1 MTTRI
6 YLRAST
12 KDQDAERAL
21 NDLLDLNHRL
31 KLGEVIPYVEN
42 YSGTKLDRPEL
53 NRLLEEANNGD
64 ALLVESVDRL
74 SRLTQDDFE
83 VLKHRIKAKGL
94 RLIVADL
101 PTTHQLIHVNDAT
114 TSSILGLLNNMLIDL
129 LATMARLDNEKR
141 IERIKQGL
149 ARSGY
154 KPTGKKA
161 NQAKHKRIRELLALN
176 TMTRE
181 EIANAVGCG
190 VATVYRVAAKNET
203 EYLLSDPVNEA
214 RLKASIAQA
223 ESLQAD

>member
-1 MTTRI
+1 MNTRI

-21 NDLLDLNHRL
+21 QILQDLNQNL
-31 KLGEVIPYVEN
+31 NLGETIVYVEN

-53 NRLLEEANNGD
+53 NKLLSEANQGD
-64 ALLVESVDRL
+64 TLLVESIDRL
-74 SRLTQDDFE
+74 SRLTQQDFQE
-83 VLKHRIKAKGL
+83 LKRRIQEKGL

-101 PTTHQLIHVNDAT
+101 PTTYQMIQ
-114 TSSILGLLNNMLIDL
+114 TSDSITHSILDLINNMLIDL

-161 NQAKHKRIRELLALN
+161 NEAKHKRIKELLASGN
-176 TMTRE
+176 MTKE
-181 EIANAVGCG
+181 EIAKAVNCG
-190 VATVYRVAAKNET
+190 VATVYRVAK
-203 EYLLSDPVNEA
+203 V
-214 RLKASIAQA
+214 I
-223 ESLQAD
+223 

>member
-1 MTTRI
+1 MIKMNTRI

-21 NDLLDLNHRL
+21 QILQDLNQNL
-31 KLGEVIPYVEN
+31 NLGKTIVYVEN

-53 NRLLEEANNGD
+53 NKLLSEANQGD
-64 ALLVESVDRL
+64 TLLVESIDRL
-74 SRLTQDDFE
+74 SRLTQQDFQE
-83 VLKHRIKAKGL
+83 LKRRIQEKGL

-101 PTTHQLIHVNDAT
+101 PTTYQMIQ
-114 TSSILGLLNNMLIDL
+114 TSDTITHSILELINNMLIDL

-161 NQAKHKRIRELLALN
+161 NEAKHKRIKELLAAGN
-176 TMTRE
+176 MTKE
-181 EIANAVGCG
+181 EIAKAVNCG
-190 VATVYRVAAKNET
+190 VATVYRVAK
-203 EYLLSDPVNEA
+203 V
-214 RLKASIAQA
+214 I
-223 ESLQAD
+223 

>member
-1 MTTRI
+1 MNTRI

-21 NDLLDLNHRL
+21 QILQDLNQNL
-31 KLGEVIPYVEN
+31 NLGKTIVYVEN

-53 NRLLEEANNGD
+53 NKLLSEANQGD
-64 ALLVESVDRL
+64 TLLVESIDRL
-74 SRLTQDDFE
+74 SRLTQQDFQE
-83 VLKHRIKAKGL
+83 LKRRIQEKGL

-101 PTTHQLIHVNDAT
+101 PTTYQMIQ
-114 TSSILGLLNNMLIDL
+114 TSDSITHSILELINNMLIDL

-161 NQAKHKRIRELLALN
+161 NEAKHKRIKELLAAGN
-176 TMTRE
+176 MTKE
-181 EIANAVGCG
+181 EIAKAVNCG
-190 VATVYRVAAKNET
+190 VATVYRVAKVT
-203 EYLLSDPVNEA
+203 
-214 RLKASIAQA
+214 
-223 ESLQAD
+223 

>member
-1 MTTRI
+1 MNTRI

-21 NDLLDLNHRL
+21 QILQDLNQNL
-31 KLGEVIPYVEN
+31 NLGETIVYVEN

-53 NRLLEEANNGD
+53 NKLLSEANQGD
-64 ALLVESVDRL
+64 TLLVESIDRL
-74 SRLTQDDFE
+74 SRLTQQDFQE
-83 VLKHRIKAKGL
+83 LKRRIQEKGL

-101 PTTHQLIHVNDAT
+101 PTTYQMIQ
-114 TSSILGLLNNMLIDL
+114 TSDTITHSILELINNMLIDL

-161 NQAKHKRIRELLALN
+161 NEAKHKRIKELLASGN
-176 TMTRE
+176 MTKE
-181 EIANAVGCG
+181 EIAKAVNCG
-190 VATVYRVAAKNET
+190 VATVYRVAK
-203 EYLLSDPVNEA
+203 V
-214 RLKASIAQA
+214 I
-223 ESLQAD
+223 